1 MTFSLYR
8 YFDTVLDA
16 VEDGGLAAFDQSE
29 VQKALAEM
37 DTFLPPLS
45 NVAKLV
51 FSYHCV
57 YQLEPKPV
65 AGPEVGKA
73 LNLPALY
80 LEHTTAWQELTQLGL
95 LVPVSR
101 GYYTIP
107 QKVLN
112 AVAVIDLEYYWP
124 TRSIIDPEY
133 KKEVFWRWYHE

>member
-37 DTFLPPLS
+37 NTFLPPLS
-45 NVAKLV
+45 NVAQLV

-65 AGPEVGKA
+65 AGSEVGKA

-80 LEHTTAWQELTQLGL
+80 LEHTTAWQELTQLGQQFL
-95 LVPVSR
+95 MGCRFLERRVVTRNSLFNR
-101 GYYTIP
+101 
-107 QKVLN
+107 QKTG
-112 AVAVIDLEYYWP
+112 I
-124 TRSIIDPEY
+124 
-133 KKEVFWRWYHE
+133 